1 MHYRPTFDEFVALA
15 GDASVVPVY
24 RQLVGDTLTPVSAF
38 CKIQEGEWAFLFE
51 SVVGGERLGRYSFL
65 GSGPFLRFQAW
76 DRRVRIETVGES
88 GRSTVAEQDHA
99 DPLRLLQE
107 RIAGYRAPHLP
118 GLPRFCGGAVG
129 YAGYDSVRYVERL
142 PHPPHDDR
150 QLPDLCFAFYDRMVI
165 FDHLNKTIAAVAH
178 AHVPEKG
185 RAGEWEQELR
195 KSYQSTC
202 ARVDRLVERLQQGV
216 ADLQLTDIAP
226 VGEVQRPYKSNF
238 EPADF
243 EAAVVKCKEY
253 IKAGDIFQVVLSQ
266 RLQTETRARPFDIY
280 RTLRVVNPSPFLFYV
295 KAGPLC
301 LVGSSPE
308 IMVRVEGDR
317 VTIRPLAGTRRRG
330 KTEEEDEQ
338 LAAELMA
345 DPKERAEHI
354 MLVDL
359 GRNDIGRV
367 ARYGTVQLSDV
378 MTVERYSHVMH
389 LCSTVTGRL
398 QPGKTAFDAL
408 RACLPAGTLSGAPK
422 VRAMEIID
430 ELEPHRRGPYGGAVG
445 YVDFSGNMDTCIAL
459 RTMVLKGQTVYLQAG
474 AGIVYDSVP
483 ATEREETLNKALG
496 LLRALEMAETQL

>member
-1 MHYRPTFDEFVALA
+1 MRYYPSFEEFEALA
-15 GDASVVPVY
+15 RAASLVPVY

-38 CKIQEGEWAFLFE
+38 CKIQEGEWSFLFE

-65 GSGPFLRFQAW
+65 GSGPFLRFQAYE
-76 DRRVRIETVGES
+76 RQVQIQEAS
-88 GRSTVAEQDHA
+88 GTGRPVVQEFEHP
-99 DPLRLLQE
+99 DPLRLLE
-107 RIAGYRAPHLP
+107 EKLAAYRAPHVA
-118 GLPRFCGGAVG
+118 GLPRFSGGAVG
-129 YAGYDSVRYVERL
+129 YAAYDSVRYVERL
-142 PHPPHDDR
+142 PSPPPDDR
-150 QLPDLCFAFYDRMVI
+150 HLPDLCFAFYDRMVI
-165 FDHLNKTIAAVAH
+165 FDHLTKTIAAVAH
-178 AHVPEKG
+178 AHVDRDDLRGCYEK
-185 RAGEWEQELR
+185 ACQ
-195 KSYQSTC
+195 
-202 ARVDRLVERLQQGV
+202 RVDRLVERLHQGV

-226 VGEVQRPYKSNF
+226 VGEVQRPYRSNF
-238 EPADF
+238 EPAAF
-243 EAAVVKCKEY
+243 EAAVVQCKEY

-266 RLQTETRARPFDIY
+266 RLQTETKARPFDIY
-280 RTLRVVNPSPFLFYV
+280 RTLRVVNPSPFLIYL

-308 IMVRVEGDR
+308 IMVRVEGDKII
-317 VTIRPLAGTRRRG
+317 IRPLAGTRPRG
-330 KTEEEDEQ
+330 KTEDEDER
-338 LAAELMA
+338 LAAELIA

-359 GRNDIGRV
+359 GRNDVGRV

-378 MTVERYSHVMH
+378 LTVERYSHVMH

-398 QPGKTAFDAL
+398 QPGKSAFDAL

-459 RTMVLKGQTVYLQAG
+459 RTMVLKGQTAYLQAG
-474 AGIVYDSVP
+474 AGIVADSVP
-483 ATEREETLNKALG
+483 ALEREETMNKARG